1 MAKPIAFYFDFTSP
15 YSYLASEKIDAIAE
29 KYGRQVQ
36 WRPVLLGAIF
46 KALGTVSLVKQPG
59 MADYSARDFARSAR
73 FMDVPYVQPDNFP
86 VSTVA
91 AARAYYWLHG
101 QDCALARRFAHA
113 VFRAYFAEGRD
124 ISDVAVVLE
133 LGLKVGVTEGNPRGT
148 DGMKCPE
155 WGTALES
162 GMQDPAIK
170 ERLRVENEAVLAL
183 GAFGAPWI
191 IVDGEP
197 FWGADRLPQIE
208 RWLEADGF

>member
-1 MAKPIAFYFDFTSP
+1 MAEPIAFYFDFTSP

-59 MADYSARDFARSAR
+59 MADYGARDFARSAR
-73 FMDVPYVQPDNFP
+73 FMDVPYAQPANFP

-91 AARAYYWLHG
+91 PARAYYWLHG
-101 QDCALARRFAHA
+101 QDCALARRFAHE
-113 VFRAYFAEGRD
+113 VFRAYFAAGRD

-133 LGLKVGVTEGNPRGT
+133 LAAKVGAG
-148 DGMKCPE
+148 
-155 WGTALES
+155 GTALES

-170 ERLRVENEAVLAL
+170 ERLRVENETVLAL

-197 FWGADRLPQIE
+197 FWGADRLPQLE
-208 RWLEADGF
+208 RWLEKGGF